1 MSDVEVTY
9 KEPLTRER
17 AAKCLSVLAAALDD
31 QGEVELDL
39 GATTMKVHVPGQVR
53 CKIEVE
59 IDRDEVELEVELT
72 WSTSAPVRAVPTEE
86 HAKRDSAG
94 GPTTDAH
101 PTGRRKVGAR

>member
-9 KEPLTRER
+9 KEPMTRER
-17 AAKCLSVLAAALDD
+17 TAKCLSALAAALDD

-59 IDRDEVELEVELT
+59 IDQDEVELEVELT
-72 WSTSAPVRAVPTEE
+72 WSTAARVRAVPTEE
-86 HAKRDSAG
+86 HAKRDPVE
-94 GPTTDAH
+94 GPSTDAH
-101 PTGRRKVGAR
+101 SSGRRKAGAR